1 MEELNQE
8 NAAPEAAPVAAPE
21 AAPVAKS
28 VTAPKPAPAAA
39 KTAELYIGVNL
50 EIQGRDIMLAP
61 KTPIN
66 QIAEKGIELE
76 LPNDLYLGKA
86 KEILDGI
93 AEEFGYN
100 SESNTPIS
108 ETKTDITVIDKLIDK
123 VMNAELTISDLYI
136 KVHPDPKDDA
146 NTKLVPAPDVNPN
159 GTGKYYHVD
168 AKGKANTNA
177 PVTVTET
184 KGEYFIDNKKLSVP
198 PKPTE
203 YTVGLKATW
212 SGNPGDKL
220 GSKFKLKGL
229 YLMITNEDLSRIE
242 ARRLKQKSLASN
254 TGNAKK

>member
-1 MEELNQE
+1 M
-8 NAAPEAAPVAAPE
+8 AAPVTPPGDKE
-21 AAPVAKS
+21 
-28 VTAPKPAPAAA
+28 TA
-39 KTAELYIGVNL
+39 LYVGVNL
-50 EIQGRDIMLAP
+50 EIQGRDVILAP

-76 LPNDLYLGKA
+76 LPSDLYLGEA
-86 KEILDGI
+86 GEILDGI
-93 AEEFGYN
+93 AEEFGYK
-100 SESNTPIS
+100 SENNTPIS
-108 ETKTDITVIDKLIDK
+108 KIKTDITVIDKLIDK

-136 KVHPDPKDDA
+136 KVHPEPKDNA

-168 AKGKANTNA
+168 AKGKANTDA
-177 PVTVTET
+177 PVTVTEK
-184 KGEYFIDNKKLSVP
+184 KGEYFIDNKKLRVP

-212 SGNPGDKL
+212 SGNSEDKL

-229 YLMITNEDLSRIE
+229 YLMITNEDLSMIE